1 MALPDFSMRQLLEA
15 GVHFGHQTHRWNPK
29 MDRYIFGKRNNIH
42 ILDLSQ
48 TVPLLHTALKQ
59 ISDTVAR
66 GGRVL
71 FVGTKRQASELVAD
85 AARRSAQYYVN
96 ARWLGGMLTNW
107 KTISN
112 SIKRLR
118 ELEELLSGGDQH
130 YTKREL
136 LSLTRER
143 DKLERALGGI
153 KDMGGTPDLIVV
165 VDTNKEAIAVQEA
178 NKLKIPVC
186 AILDSNSDTD
196 GIDLP
201 IPGNDDASRA
211 IALYCDLIAKAAIDG
226 LARQQGAS
234 GADLGARADA
244 PRETVLDDV
253 SATASGAASTVADT
267 ASSVASSAAGMAS
280 GAASSAAET
289 ASAAASTVAEKASTG
304 ASSIM
309 DAVSAAA
316 SRITEAAS
324 SAVDSAT
331 DAAPGVTASARD
343 TASSAVD
350 AASSAASSAADT
362 AKDAAVSAAA
372 TASTT
377 AAELG
382 NGIEKTQD
390 GPLFAAPAGEGDDL
404 QQINGVGPV
413 AERQLKEQGITT
425 FAQIAA
431 LTPEEVQKVDDYMP
445 FSTAQVQDW
454 KAQAAELSK

>member
-118 ELEELLSGGDQH
+118 ELEELLDGSDQS

-136 LSLTRER
+136 LSLTREK

-211 IALYCDLIAKAAIDG
+211 IALYCDLD
-226 LARQQGAS
+226 RQG
-234 GADLGARADA
+234 RHRW
-244 PRETVLDDV
+244 PR
-253 SATASGAASTVADT
+253 
-267 ASSVASSAAGMAS
+267 
-280 GAASSAAET
+280 
-289 ASAAASTVAEKASTG
+289 
-304 ASSIM
+304 
-309 DAVSAAA
+309 
-316 SRITEAAS
+316 
-324 SAVDSAT
+324 
-331 DAAPGVTASARD
+331 P
-343 TASSAVD
+343 
-350 AASSAASSAADT
+350 
-362 AKDAAVSAAA
+362 
-372 TASTT
+372 
-377 AAELG
+377 
-382 NGIEKTQD
+382 
-390 GPLFAAPAGEGDDL
+390 PAGCVRCRPRCPRRRTAR
-404 QQINGVGPV
+404 NGSRRCFRHRF
-413 AERQLKEQGITT
+413 ERRIDRCRHGIHRG
-425 FAQIAA
+425 I
-431 LTPEEVQKVDDYMP
+431 VRC
-445 FSTAQVQDW
+445 
-454 KAQAAELSK
+454 